1 MVSID
6 PSSLSIQPPLEPLV
20 ERKLRAR
27 SQEDA
32 HDRSRA
38 VTSEMVAEGQVLV
51 ARSWVDTARGG
62 TLTLVFARHQ
72 FTEDETY

>member
-6 PSSLSIQPPLEPLV
+6 PSILPIRPALEPLV

-27 SQEDA
+27 SQEEA
-32 HDRSRA
+32 HDRARP
-38 VTSEMVAEGQVLV
+38 VTSEMVAEGRVLV

-62 TLTLVFARHQ
+62 TLTLVFAQRHAA
-72 FTEDETY
+72 EDEGY